1 VAFVGVTDLDR
12 AAAFYGGTLGLTLR
26 DESPLAL
33 VAEAGDVMTRITAT
47 DVVRPAPYTVLGWR
61 VDDITA
67 AVEALG
73 GRGVTFA
80 RYPGLN
86 QDDDGVWLAPGGA
99 RVAWFQ
105 DPDGNLLSL
114 TQDA

>member
-33 VAEAGDVMTRITAT
+33 VAETGDMMVRITAT
-47 DVVRPAPYTVLGWR
+47 DAVRPAPYTVLGWR
-61 VDDITA
+61 VDDIAA
-67 AVEALG
+67 AVEALR

-105 DPDGNLLSL
+105 DPDGNVLSL